1 MTPYYAVNAFETLAL
16 QIQFEAVISQ
26 RTETGHWL
34 ALIDTAFDHGKK
46 TAPWPTT
53 VWPIYH
59 QGRLALMKSVSPVL
73 LALPSA
79 DDAGFEKIIS
89 RLLNHCRG
97 RPMLSFLHSNK
108 PPQALCE
115 SWQSVLEIETESGQ
129 PFVLRFADTRTTPT
143 IAAVLSSDVWA
154 RLSHGIEDWLCIDR
168 EGSLQALLLPDTQGQ
183 GPLAGETQEIVRISN
198 HALAQLLKLGQPD
211 ALADALQEH
220 FPELLVAG
228 QGALTHQRLS
238 AACEVAEK
246 NDIEAFPDLMAL
258 AVAICSTDGQLLED
272 PDFKNWLQQRQWESE
287 GLVNALSEY
296 LEPSKASES

>member
-1 MTPYYAVNAFETLAL
+1 MTPYYAVNAFETFAL
-16 QIQFEAVISQ
+16 QVQLGAEIDQ
-26 RTETGHWL
+26 RTKTGHWL

-46 TAPWPTT
+46 IPPWPTT

-59 QGRLALMKSVSPVL
+59 RGKLALMKSVSPVL

-129 PFVLRFADTRTTPT
+129 PFVLRFADTRTTPA

-168 EGSLQALLLPDTQGQ
+168 EGGLQELPLTDPQGQ
-183 GPLAGETQEIVRISN
+183 EPLAGETQEIVRISN

-220 FPELLVAG
+220 FPELLVPQ
-228 QGALTHQRLS
+228 QGASMHRRLS
-238 AACEVAEK
+238 ATCELAEK
-246 NDIEAFPDLMAL
+246 NGIEAFPDLMAL

-287 GLVNALSEY
+287 GLAYALSEY